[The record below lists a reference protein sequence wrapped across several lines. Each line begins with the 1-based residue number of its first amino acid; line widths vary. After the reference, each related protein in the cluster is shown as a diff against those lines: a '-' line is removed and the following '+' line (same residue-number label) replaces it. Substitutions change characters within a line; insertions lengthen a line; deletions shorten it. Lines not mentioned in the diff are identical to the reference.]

1 LPVIFIDVIVLTIFL
16 YLYFF
21 QFLFL
26 EKFDIS
32 IIINY
37 ILYRIFKHTFFS
49 RSLNTVI
56 FLLLIGLRIY
66 LIKLWCLIVIR
77 AWFICR
83 IIIFYYINLIFS
95 LLLFLNFFNN
105 ISEES
110 IFENFSLMII
120 NLWDIFFQIFVRFN
134 ILVWLNILNYIFEE
148 PIFINISVRIIFL
161 LNVLILRLFV
171 QLLRCLD
178 SKLFLCVQI
187 FSTTS

>member
-1 LPVIFIDVIVLTIFL
+1 MPVIFIDVVILTIFL
-16 YLYFF
+16 YFYFF
-21 QFLFL
+21 HFLFL

-32 IIINY
+32 IIISY

-49 RSLNTVI
+49 RNLYTVI
-56 FLLLIGLRIY
+56 FLLLIGLRID

-83 IIIFYYINLIFS
+83 IIIFYYINLIFA

-120 NLWDIFFQIFVRFN
+120 NLWNIFFQIFVRFN
-134 ILVWLNILNYIFEE
+134 ILAWLNILNYIFEE

-171 QLLRCLD
+171 QLLRCLN
-178 SKLFLCVQI
+178 SKWFLCIQI

>member
-1 LPVIFIDVIVLTIFL
+1 MPVIFIDVIVLTIFL

-26 EKFDIS
+26 KKFDIS

-37 ILYRIFKHTFFS
+37 ILYRIFKHNFFS

-83 IIIFYYINLIFS
+83 IINFYNIILIFT

-105 ISEES
+105 ISEKS
-110 IFENFSLMII
+110 IFENFSLIVI
-120 NLWDIFFQIFVRFN
+120 NLWIIFFQIFVRFN
-134 ILVWLNILNYIFEE
+134 ILVWFNILDYIFEE
-148 PIFINISVRIIFL
+148 PIFINFSVWIIFL

-171 QLLRCLD
+171 QLLRCLN

-187 FSTTS
+187 VSTAS